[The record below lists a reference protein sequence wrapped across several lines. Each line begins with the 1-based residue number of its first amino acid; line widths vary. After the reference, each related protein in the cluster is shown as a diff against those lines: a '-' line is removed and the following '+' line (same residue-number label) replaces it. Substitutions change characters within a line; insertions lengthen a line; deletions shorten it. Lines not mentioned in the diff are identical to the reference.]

1 MTIHDIVSALSLRVI
16 NAGDME
22 QTVSEGYCGDLL
34 SWVMGRAPHGCVW
47 VTIMSNRN
55 VIAVASL
62 AEIAAIVFAEGV
74 EPDADALERA
84 REEGITLLGSEL
96 PTFELT
102 GRLYDIMG
110 QKK

>member
-1 MTIHDIVSALSLRVI
+1 MTIRDLADALDLRVI

-22 QTVSEGYCGDLL
+22 QTASEGYCGDLL

-62 AEIAAIVFAEGV
+62 AEISAVILAEGV
-74 EPDADALERA
+74 EPDEDALERA
-84 REEGITLLGSEL
+84 REEGLTILGSSL
-96 PTFELT
+96 PAFELV
-102 GRLYDIMG
+102 GRLYAAMG
-110 QKK
+110 QAK